1 MAALTEATMDRIE
14 RSSRVRMLRLTLWG
28 LVAASVAGL
37 AWLSFSGGR
46 KVAPDMAASPA
57 QSRYAS
63 AFGGAFTMS
72 DPGGRTITNETLKGK
87 PFAIFFGFT
96 RCPDVCPTTLNRMA
110 ALRREL
116 GSDGEKFNIVFVTVD
131 PDHDKPAALAQ
142 YLGLFHTPII
152 GLRGSDAQLAAIVKA
167 YHVIYLKI
175 PTSDGDYTI
184 DHTATV
190 YLMGRQGEF
199 VSAIDHAE
207 DQASA
212 LAKLRRLIA
221 TR

>member
-1 MAALTEATMDRIE
+1 MAALTEATMERTE
-14 RSSRVRMLRLTLWG
+14 RSSRVRLLRLTLWG
-28 LVAASVAGL
+28 LVAAGMAGF
-37 AWLSFSGGR
+37 AWLSFSGR
-46 KVAPDMAASPA
+46 KVAPDMAVSPA

-63 AFGGAFTMS
+63 AFGGPFTMA
-72 DPGGRTITNETLKGK
+72 DPSGRTITNETLKGK

-116 GSDGEKFNIVFVTVD
+116 GRDGDKFNIVFVTVD
-131 PDHDKPAALAQ
+131 PDHDKPAALSQ

-167 YHVIYLKI
+167 YHVVYLKI

-190 YLMGRQGEF
+190 YLMGRRGEF
-199 VSAIDHAE
+199 VTAIDHQEAQ
-207 DQASA
+207 DTA
-212 LAKLRRLIA
+212 LAKLRRLID
-221 TR
+221 TG